1 VGTQTASFQLLAEQ
15 HQEDTVT
22 SSALNNTPPVE
33 DAHVGEGEGQQAP
46 LVVVSSYPPRKCGI
60 ATFTEEALEF
70 VRAHLPERPI
80 HIVSHLDG
88 RGTQVHPILDQ
99 TDPNWPETVSAF
111 IEQLH
116 PYAVHLEHEYGLY
129 SYRDP
134 ITGEQ
139 DNNERFIQLLAR
151 LREAGIPTVVETHTV
166 HGRYK
171 EAEERFLRQLVATCT
186 TLILKCD
193 YQRWRMEW
201 NFHERPE
208 NVIVIPHGARP
219 DKLALDPEVCKRQ
232 LGLHDLVGKPVLG
245 LIGWIQTNKRWD
257 LILDRWEDLRR
268 EVQEQT
274 GQEWMLLCAG
284 NMRDPNDTS
293 FFEICRAKAQE
304 LERRGIARY
313 VEFDP
318 RGDLYYEIM
327 ACFDAVA
334 LPSLDETQSGTL
346 ARIFALGKPYI
357 TSAPLEGLTSQTVES
372 EAGLLFSN
380 DATLHRGL
388 LRLMTNA
395 SLRADLSANARSYL
409 ERVVNW
415 DVVAE
420 QYLDA
425 YAMAAAKM
433 RYISTE
439 QARAEMTQPVSAT
452 HQSA

>member
-1 VGTQTASFQLLAEQ
+1 
-15 HQEDTVT
+15 
-22 SSALNNTPPVE
+22 
-33 DAHVGEGEGQQAP
+33 VGEDGGQRQP

-88 RGTQVHPILDQ
+88 QGPNVHPILDQ
-99 TDPNWPETVSAF
+99 QDPDWPETVSAF
-111 IEQLH
+111 IQQFN
-116 PYAVHLEHEYGLY
+116 PYVVHLEHEYGLY
-129 SYRDP
+129 QYIDP
-134 ITGEQ
+134 VRGIK
-139 DNNERFIQLLAR
+139 DNNERFIRLLAL
-151 LREAGIPTVVETHTV
+151 LRAAGIPTVVETHTV
-166 HGRYK
+166 HGRYT
-171 EAEERFLRQLVATCT
+171 EAEEQFLRQLVATCT

-208 NVIVIPHGARP
+208 NVIVVPHGARP
-219 DKLALDPEVCKRQ
+219 DKLALDAEGCKHR
-232 LGLHDLVGKPVLG
+232 LGLNELVGKPVLG

-257 LILDRWEDLRR
+257 LILDQWEDLRR
-268 EVQEQT
+268 EVLGRT

-284 NMRDPNDTS
+284 NMRDPNDTA
-293 FFEICRAKAQE
+293 FFEMCRAKAQE

-318 RGDLYYEIM
+318 RGDLYYEMM

-380 DATLHRGL
+380 DATLRRGL
-388 LRLMTNA
+388 LRLMTNPN
-395 SLRADLSANARSYL
+395 LRAELRAHARRYL
-409 ERVVNW
+409 HEVVSW
-415 DVVAE
+415 DIVAE

-433 RYISTE
+433 RYASAAKKPGKVRQTT
-439 QARAEMTQPVSAT
+439 RAAAQRR
-452 HQSA
+452 

>member
-1 VGTQTASFQLLAEQ
+1 MKSPEMKRI
-15 HQEDTVT
+15 
-22 SSALNNTPPVE
+22 PPE
-33 DAHVGEGEGQQAP
+33 GEAHVGEGEGQRDP

-70 VRAHLPERPI
+70 VRAHQPERPL

-88 RGTQVHPILDQ
+88 RGPQVHPLLDQ
-99 TDPNWPETVSAF
+99 DDPNWPETVCAA
-111 IEQLH
+111 IQQLN
-116 PYAVHLEHEYGLY
+116 PYVVHLEHEYGLY

-134 ITGEQ
+134 VTGSR
-139 DNNERFIQLLAR
+139 DNNERFIQLLAL
-151 LREAGIPTVVETHTV
+151 LRAAGIPTVVETHTV
-166 HGRYK
+166 HGRYT
-171 EAEERFLRQLVATCT
+171 EAEEQFLRQLVATCT

-219 DKLALDPEVCKRQ
+219 DKLDLDAEDCKRR
-232 LGLHDLVGKPVLG
+232 LGLHELVGKPVLG

-257 LILDRWEDLRR
+257 LILDQWEHLRR
-268 EVQEQT
+268 EVLEQT

-284 NMRDPNDTS
+284 NMRDPNDTA
-293 FFEICRAKAQE
+293 FFEMCRAKAQE
-304 LERRGIARY
+304 LERKGIARY

-318 RGDLYYEIM
+318 RGDVYYEMM

-346 ARIFALGKPYI
+346 ARILALGKPYI

-380 DATLHRGL
+380 EATLRRGL

-395 SLRADLSANARSYL
+395 TLRAELSANARSYL
-409 ERVVNW
+409 HKVVSW

-425 YAMAAAKM
+425 HAMAAAKM
-433 RYISTE
+433 RYTPAAQEPATVPQTSTAAA
-439 QARAEMTQPVSAT
+439 QNG
-452 HQSA
+452 

>member
-1 VGTQTASFQLLAEQ
+1 
-15 HQEDTVT
+15 
-22 SSALNNTPPVE
+22 
-33 DAHVGEGEGQQAP
+33 VGEDEGQHP

-60 ATFTEEALEF
+60 ATFIEEALEF
-70 VRAHLPERPI
+70 VGARLPKRPI

-88 RGTQVHPILDQ
+88 QGPQVHPILDQ
-99 TDPNWPETVSAF
+99 DDPNWPERVSAL
-111 IEQLH
+111 IQQLD
-116 PYAVHLEHEYGLY
+116 PYVVHLEHEYGLY

-134 ITGEQ
+134 VTGQQ
-139 DNNERFIQLLAR
+139 DNNERFIQLLTL
-151 LREAGIPTVVETHTV
+151 LRAAGIPTVVETHTV
-166 HGRYK
+166 HGRYT
-171 EAEERFLRQLVATCT
+171 EAEARFLRQLVASCT

-201 NFHERPE
+201 NFHEQQE

-219 DKLALDPEVCKRQ
+219 DKLDLDTEDCKRR
-232 LGLHDLVGKPVLG
+232 LGLNELVGKPVLG

-257 LILDRWEDLRR
+257 LILDQWEALRQ
-268 EVQEQT
+268 EVLEQT

-284 NMRDPNDTS
+284 NMRDPNDTA
-293 FFEICRAKAQE
+293 FFEMCRAKAQDM
-304 LERRGIARY
+304 ERRGIARY

-318 RGDLYYEIM
+318 RGDLYYEMM

-346 ARIFALGKPYI
+346 ARIMALGKPYI

-380 DATLHRGL
+380 DATLRRGL
-388 LRLMTNA
+388 LRLMTSAN
-395 SLRADLSANARSYL
+395 LRAELGANARSYL
-409 ERVVNW
+409 QRVVSW

-433 RYISTE
+433 RYTASDK
-439 QARAEMTQPVSAT
+439 AAAEVTQPAGAT
-452 HQSA
+452 VQGS

>member
-1 VGTQTASFQLLAEQ
+1 MKSQRGKVI
-15 HQEDTVT
+15 
-22 SSALNNTPPVE
+22 PPVGGV
-33 DAHVGEGEGQQAP
+33 HVGEEEGQRQP

-70 VRAHLPERPI
+70 VQAHLPERAI

-88 RGTQVHPILDQ
+88 QGPNVHPILDQ
-99 TDPNWPETVSAF
+99 QDPDWPQKVSAF
-111 IEQLH
+111 IGQLH
-116 PYAVHLEHEYGLY
+116 PYVVHLEHEYGLY
-129 SYRDP
+129 HALDP
-134 ITGEQ
+134 VTGKK
-139 DNNERFIQLLAR
+139 DNNERFIQLLEL
-151 LREAGIPTVVETHTV
+151 LRAAGIPTVVEAHTV
-166 HGRYK
+166 HGRYT
-171 EAEERFLRQLVATCT
+171 EAEERFLRQLVAACT

-201 NFHERPE
+201 NFQERPE

-219 DKLALDPEVCKRQ
+219 DKLNLDPEDCKRH
-232 LGLHDLVGKPVLG
+232 LGLHELAGKPVLG

-257 LILDRWEDLRR
+257 LILDQWEDLRR
-268 EVQEQT
+268 AAMEQT

-284 NMRDPNDTS
+284 NMRDPNDTA
-293 FFEICRAKAQE
+293 FFEMCRTKAQA
-304 LERRGIARY
+304 LEQRGLARY

-357 TSAPLEGLTSQTVES
+357 TTAPQEGLTSQTVES

-380 DATLHRGL
+380 NATLRRGL

-395 SLRADLSANARSYL
+395 DLRAELSANARRYL
-409 ERVVNW
+409 QQVVSW
-415 DVVAE
+415 DVAAE

-433 RYISTE
+433 RYTSAGKTPAAVTPST
-439 QARAEMTQPVSAT
+439 RAAAQN
-452 HQSA
+452 

>member
-1 VGTQTASFQLLAEQ
+1 MESEEVK
-15 HQEDTVT
+15 VI
-22 SSALNNTPPVE
+22 PPVGE
-33 DAHVGEGEGQQAP
+33 EYVGEDKGQHP

-60 ATFTEEALEF
+60 ATFIEEALEF
-70 VRAHLPERPI
+70 VRARLPERPI

-88 RGTQVHPILDQ
+88 QGTQVHPMLDQ
-99 TDPNWPETVSAF
+99 DDPTWPEQVSAL
-111 IEQLH
+111 IQRLN
-116 PYAVHLEHEYGLY
+116 PYVVHLEHEYGLY
-129 SYRDP
+129 AYRDP
-134 ITGEQ
+134 VTGQQ
-139 DNNERFIQLLAR
+139 DNNERFIQLLAL
-151 LREAGIPTVVETHTV
+151 LRAAGIPTVVETHTV
-166 HGRYK
+166 HGRYT

-208 NVIVIPHGARP
+208 NVVVIPHGARP
-219 DKLALDPEVCKRQ
+219 DKLDLDPEECKRR
-232 LGLHDLVGKPVLG
+232 LGLNELVGKPVLG

-257 LILDRWEDLRR
+257 LILDQWEALRQ
-268 EVQEQT
+268 EVLEQT

-284 NMRDPNDTS
+284 NMRDPNDTA
-293 FFEICRAKAQE
+293 FFEMCRAKAQDM
-304 LERRGIARY
+304 ERRGIARY

-318 RGDLYYEIM
+318 RGDLYYEMM

-346 ARIFALGKPYI
+346 ARILALGKPYI

-380 DATLHRGL
+380 EATLRRGL

-395 SLRADLSANARSYL
+395 SLRAELGANARRYL
-409 ERVVNW
+409 QQVVSW

-433 RYISTE
+433 RYAPADRTASE
-439 QARAEMTQPVSAT
+439 VAQPARTIVQGS
-452 HQSA
+452 

>member
-1 VGTQTASFQLLAEQ
+1 LKAQQVKII
-15 HQEDTVT
+15 
-22 SSALNNTPPVE
+22 PPEGGV
-33 DAHVGEGEGQQAP
+33 HVGEDEGQRQP

-60 ATFTEEALEF
+60 ATFVEEALEF
-70 VRAHLPERPI
+70 VRAHLPERSI

-88 RGTQVHPILDQ
+88 QGPNVHPILDQ
-99 TDPNWPETVSAF
+99 QDPDWPETVGAF
-111 IEQLH
+111 IQELK
-116 PYAVHLEHEYGLY
+116 PYTVHLEHEYGLY
-129 SYRDP
+129 QYSDP
-134 ITGEQ
+134 VTGLH
-139 DNNERFIQLLAR
+139 DNNERFIRLLAN
-151 LREAGIPTVVETHTV
+151 LRAAGIPTVVETHTV
-166 HGRYK
+166 HGRYT

-219 DKLALDPEVCKRQ
+219 DKLDLDPEECKRR
-232 LGLHDLVGKPVLG
+232 LGLNELVGKPVLG

-257 LILDRWEDLRR
+257 LILDQWEDLRR
-268 EVQEQT
+268 EVVGRT

-284 NMRDPNDTS
+284 NMRDPNDTA
-293 FFEICRAKAQE
+293 FFEQCRAKAQE

-313 VEFDP
+313 VQFDP
-318 RGDLYYEIM
+318 RGDRYYEMM
-327 ACFDAVA
+327 ACFDVVA

-380 DATLHRGL
+380 QATLRRGL
-388 LRLMTNA
+388 VRLMTNPNLCA
-395 SLRADLSANARSYL
+395 ELSAHARGYL
-409 ERVVNW
+409 QQIVSW

-420 QYLDA
+420 HYLDA

-433 RYISTE
+433 RYTPVE
-439 QARAEMTQPVSAT
+439 AQQAAKASV
-452 HQSA
+452 QSS

>member
-1 VGTQTASFQLLAEQ
+1 VESPE
-15 HQEDTVT
+15 V
-22 SSALNNTPPVE
+22 NIIPPVE
-33 DAHVGEGEGQQAP
+33 EKHVGEDEGQQP

-88 RGTQVHPILDQ
+88 QGPQVHPVLDQ
-99 TDPNWPETVSAF
+99 DDPNWPEQVSAL
-111 IEQLH
+111 IQQLE

-134 ITGEQ
+134 ATGQQ
-139 DNNERFIQLLAR
+139 DNNERFIQLLAL
-151 LREAGIPTVVETHTV
+151 LRAAGIPTIVETHTV
-166 HGRYK
+166 HGRYT

-186 TLILKCD
+186 TLMLKCD

-208 NVIVIPHGARP
+208 NVIVVPHGARP
-219 DKLALDPEVCKRQ
+219 DKLDLDPEACKRR
-232 LGLHDLVGKPVLG
+232 LGLNELVGRPVLG

-257 LILDRWEDLRR
+257 LILDQWEALRQ
-268 EVQEQT
+268 EVLEQT

-284 NMRDPNDTS
+284 NMRDPNDTA
-293 FFEICRAKAQE
+293 FFEMCRAKARE

-313 VEFDP
+313 MEFDP
-318 RGDLYYEIM
+318 RGDLYYEMM

-380 DATLHRGL
+380 DATLRRGL

-395 SLRADLSANARSYL
+395 SLRAELGANARHYL
-409 ERVVNW
+409 QQVVSW

-433 RYISTE
+433 RYTAASKTAAE
-439 QARAEMTQPVSAT
+439 TTQPARAAA
-452 HQSA
+452 QSS

>member
-1 VGTQTASFQLLAEQ
+1 MKSSER
-15 HQEDTVT
+15 T
-22 SSALNNTPPVE
+22 SIPPE
-33 DAHVGEGEGQQAP
+33 GEHVGEGEGQQQP

-60 ATFTEEALEF
+60 ATFTEEAMEF

-88 RGTQVHPILDQ
+88 QGPQVHPILDQ
-99 TDPNWPETVSAF
+99 SDPDWPETVSAA
-111 IEQLH
+111 IQQLH
-116 PYAVHLEHEYGLY
+116 PYVVHLEHEYGLY

-134 ITGEQ
+134 LTGQQ
-139 DNNERFIQLLAR
+139 DNNERFIQLLAL
-151 LREAGIPTVVETHTV
+151 LRAAGIPTIVETHTV
-166 HGRYK
+166 HGRYT
-171 EAEERFLRQLVATCT
+171 EAEERFLRQLVASCT

-219 DKLALDPEVCKRQ
+219 DKLHLNPEDCKRR
-232 LGLHDLVGKPVLG
+232 LGLHELEGKLVLG

-257 LILDRWEDLRR
+257 LILDQWEDLRR
-268 EVQEQT
+268 QVLEQT
-274 GQEWMLLCAG
+274 GQKWMLLCAG
-284 NMRDPNDTS
+284 NMRDPNDTA
-293 FFEICRAKAQE
+293 FFEMCRAKAQE

-318 RGDLYYEIM
+318 RGDLYYDMM

-346 ARIFALGKPYI
+346 ARIMALGKPYI

-380 DATLHRGL
+380 EATLRRGL
-388 LRLMTNA
+388 LRLMTNPT
-395 SLRADLSANARSYL
+395 LRAELSSNARSYL
-409 ERVVNW
+409 QQVVSW

-420 QYLDA
+420 HYLDA

-433 RYISTE
+433 RYRSAE
-439 QARAEMTQPVSAT
+439 QAPAEVTQTASTTAPHA
-452 HQSA
+452 

>member
-1 VGTQTASFQLLAEQ
+1 VNDVRAQEASVASLLAEQ
-15 HQEDTVT
+15 HQEDFMKSPERTT
-22 SSALNNTPPVE
+22 IPPE
-33 DAHVGEGEGQQAP
+33 GEHVGEDEGQHHP

-60 ATFTEEALEF
+60 ATFTEEAMEF

-88 RGTQVHPILDQ
+88 EGPHVHPILDQ
-99 TDPNWPETVSAF
+99 SDPTWPETVSAA
-111 IEQLH
+111 IQQLH

-134 ITGEQ
+134 LTGKQ
-139 DNNERFIQLLAR
+139 DNNERFIQLLAL
-151 LREAGIPTVVETHTV
+151 LRAAGIPTVVETHTV
-166 HGRYK
+166 HGRYT

-208 NVIVIPHGARP
+208 NVVVIPHGARP
-219 DKLALDPEVCKRQ
+219 DKLNLDPEECKRR
-232 LGLHDLVGKPVLG
+232 LGLHELVGKPVLG

-257 LILDRWEDLRR
+257 LILDQWEDLRR
-268 EVQEQT
+268 QVLEQT

-284 NMRDPNDTS
+284 NMRDPNDTA
-293 FFEICRAKAQE
+293 FFEMCRAKAQD
-304 LERRGIARY
+304 LEQRGMARY

-318 RGDLYYEIM
+318 RGDVYYDMM

-346 ARIFALGKPYI
+346 ARIMALGKPYI

-380 DATLHRGL
+380 EATLRRGL
-388 LRLMTNA
+388 LRLMTNPT
-395 SLRADLSANARSYL
+395 LRAELSSNARSYL
-409 ERVVNW
+409 QQVVSW

-420 QYLDA
+420 HYLDA
-425 YAMAAAKM
+425 YAMAAARM
-433 RYISTE
+433 RYASAE
-439 QARAEMTQPVSAT
+439 QAPAEVTQPASTA
-452 HQSA
+452 